1 MSISNIKLFLFSAIV
16 FLLSSCE
23 NYLDPGYDEYLSREE
38 VFSSYKYA
46 LQNLRTVYNYLPG
59 GDNNDIFM
67 SDEGKSTDLRSSV
80 IEMNN
85 GAWTSRNYVGS
96 WYWGHYYAGI
106 RRAHIFLANVDQAI
120 FIDENTMKATP
131 QVNDYLRIQYKG
143 EVKFLRAFYYFELLK
158 RFGDPRQNLGVPI
171 LPEKVLTIEDA
182 IDFKR
187 NTYDECVNYILNDCD
202 SAIKVL
208 PARWTG
214 TNYGRAS
221 AAAAMALKSRLLL
234 YVASPLATADDPE
247 KWKLAAEAAKQ
258 VIDLNA
264 YKLIDKTTLVA
275 DSMLSIFTKPNND
288 EVIFSGPV
296 TQSNSFEQSNLPPSY
311 GGGGQ
316 INPSQNLAEAF
327 ETGTG
332 YPISDPGS
340 GYRVNEPTYRRDK
353 RFEYFIGINGC
364 RINKTGR
371 IESYLTGKDGLDA
384 KSTSTTKTG
393 YYIRKFM
400 DPNADIQNGRTLAT
414 HFWVHFRYAE
424 ILLNYA
430 EAMAHAYGV
439 MTVPAGYTLSAYD
452 AIKMVRDRVSV
463 SSTPLKSLSV
473 DDFIERVKNERR
485 VELCFEGHRFW
496 DVRRW
501 KDGEKY
507 FNGELT
513 GLKLTKNAD
522 KTYTYETFVV
532 ENRVFDEKMYVMPLP
547 YFEIQNSKL
556 LQQNTGW

>member
-67 SDEGKSTDLRSSV
+67 SDEGKSTDLKSSV

-120 FIDENTMKATP
+120 FIDDNTLKSTP
-131 QVNDYLRIQYKG
+131 AVNDTLRKQYKG

-158 RFGDPRQNLGVPI
+158 RFGDPRQNLGIPI
-171 LPEKVLTIEDA
+171 LPEKVLKIQDA

-208 PARWTG
+208 PNRWIG
-214 TNYGRAS
+214 SNYGRAS
-221 AAAAMALKSRLLL
+221 RAAAMALKSRLLL
-234 YVASPLATADDPE
+234 YAASPLANPTNDVE

-258 VIDLNA
+258 VISLNV
-264 YKLIDKTTLVA
+264 YKLLDKTTVQG

-288 EVIFSGPV
+288 EVIFSGSV
-296 TQSNSFEQSNLPPSY
+296 TQTNSFEQSNLPPSF

-316 INPSQNLAEAF
+316 INPSQNLADAF

-364 RINKTGR
+364 RINKAGR
-371 IESYLTGKDGLDA
+371 IESYLSGKDGLDA

-400 DPNADIQNGRTLAT
+400 DPNADLQNGRTLAT

-439 MTVPAGYTLSAYD
+439 TTLPAGYTLSAYD
-452 AIKMVRDRVSV
+452 AIKLIRDRVSV

-473 DDFIERVKNERR
+473 EAFIERVKNERR

-507 FNGELT
+507 FNGNLT
-513 GLKLTKNAD
+513 GLRLTKNAD
-522 KTYTYETFVV
+522 KTYTYET
-532 ENRVFDEKMYVMPLP
+532 
-547 YFEIQNSKL
+547 
-556 LQQNTGW
+556 